1 METAKP
7 LVYALCALTALL
19 CAVLMARGYLRNPSR
34 LLLYSALCFA
44 GLALNNILMFADL
57 IVFPE
62 SDLSILRHTVALV
75 ALAVLIYGFVW
86 ELD

>member
-1 METAKP
+1 
-7 LVYALCALTALL
+7 
-19 CAVLMARGYLRNPSR
+19 
-34 LLLYSALCFA
+34 LCFA